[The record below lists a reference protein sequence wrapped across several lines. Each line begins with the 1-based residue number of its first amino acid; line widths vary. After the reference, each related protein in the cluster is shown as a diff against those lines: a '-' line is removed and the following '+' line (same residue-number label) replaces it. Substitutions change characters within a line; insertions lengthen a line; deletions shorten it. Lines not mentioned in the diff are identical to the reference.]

1 MTDRLDLSFLCTLCD
16 TGSGLLGCSV
26 MVAVVAVPAE
36 GFPHEHVS
44 VAAAAGTPTPLPWF
58 GPPSPPG

>member
-16 TGSGLLGCSV
+16 TAVGSGFLGCSV
-26 MVAVVAVPAE
+26 MVAVLAVLAE
-36 GFPHEHVS
+36 AFPQEHVS
-44 VAAAAGTPTPLPWF
+44 IAAAPTPLPWF